1 MSDIKLVGLMTGT
14 FGSLYSTVI
23 AGGAETILNL
33 SIEPVAVAGASISI
47 GLGII
52 ALDEY
57 LERKTAEW
65 NKEHNWER
73 YKDKRDLLRTMK
85 TLQVEPLTVGLE
97 ATKPIE
103 TDNNEV
109 ELLLDEEDIEDIDNI
124 QENVIEEKYP

>member
-1 MSDIKLVGLMTGT
+1 MAVKLIGVYAGT
-14 FGSLYSTVI
+14 FGSLFSTEI
-23 AGGAETILNL
+23 ASISGTLLNL
-33 SIEPVAVAGASISI
+33 SIEPVAVAGASIAL
-47 GLGII
+47 GTGII

-73 YKDKRDLLRTMK
+73 YKDKRDLIRTMK
-85 TLQVEPLTVGLE
+85 TLQVEPLTVGVE